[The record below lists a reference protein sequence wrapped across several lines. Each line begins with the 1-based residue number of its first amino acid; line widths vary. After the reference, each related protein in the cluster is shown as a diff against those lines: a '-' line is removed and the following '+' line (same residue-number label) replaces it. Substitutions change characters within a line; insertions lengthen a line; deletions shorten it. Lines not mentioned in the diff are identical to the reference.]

1 LASTQNG
8 RVCSSMKTIIA
19 ISVISM
25 LALGMSIF
33 PTGVYA
39 QGSAYTKGYKDAL
52 CDAVSCN
59 GHGYEPSCPGD
70 HSSEYC
76 NNYRDGYTAGWDA
89 STNGNSDGQQPP
101 MNSPPPPFS
110 QAPNQGQGAANG
122 GNNINGNNNTIN
134 QLQSQ
139 QEQSGNGNSGNGGN
153 GDKRGQLSQCKAFCT
168 GVQ

>member
-1 LASTQNG
+1 
-8 RVCSSMKTIIA
+8 
-19 ISVISM
+19 M

-33 PTGVYA
+33 QTGVYA

-76 NNYRDGYTAGWDA
+76 NNYRDGYAAGWDA
-89 STNGNSDGQQPP
+89 SPANSNRQQPP

-110 QAPNQGQGAANG
+110 QAPNQGQGAGNG
-122 GNNINGNNNTIN
+122 GNNIYGNNNTLN
-134 QLQSQ
+134 QLQLQ

-153 GDKRGQLSQCKAFCT
+153 GDNRGQLPQCKAFCT